1 MTRRRGMSLL
11 DFLDKA
17 LVLNG
22 NDAKTKSEVISTISS
37 AVLKHEKLK
46 HMSAEALQ
54 SLFEEREALGTTGI
68 GHGIAIPH
76 CKLDDVDQFVVCLA
90 TFPGGVEYEAMDGN
104 PVVLA
109 VAIVGPKDDNQGY
122 VRLLSEISCIF
133 RNQDNVTEVVSA
145 DSPEK
150 ILQILES
157 ETCVVDN
164 TKQEVEYD
172 LVQVYIQDEEIF
184 DEVVEIFTSFDSMA
198 AVCEVTPLGNYLSKV
213 PLFASFWT
221 ERDSSFCRRVSSV
234 IDRKWTNEFIRRIDN
249 AVKGLS
255 KADKICLITQPASYV
270 AGSIGI

>member
-1 MTRRRGMSLL
+1 MSLL

-213 PLFASFWT
+213 PLFAS
-221 ERDSSFCRRVSSV
+221 
-234 IDRKWTNEFIRRIDN
+234 
-249 AVKGLS
+249 
-255 KADKICLITQPASYV
+255 
-270 AGSIGI
+270 